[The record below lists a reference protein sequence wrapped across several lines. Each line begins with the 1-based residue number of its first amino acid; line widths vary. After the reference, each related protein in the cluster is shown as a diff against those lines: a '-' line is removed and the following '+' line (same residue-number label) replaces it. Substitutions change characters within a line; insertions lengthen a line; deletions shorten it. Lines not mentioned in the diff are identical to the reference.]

1 VLRDVTTSSLTHF
14 EPVRS
19 WSLAEELTP
28 IEIWKRTNS
37 LSRHR
42 RMTAA
47 DYPGDRS
54 VRSLVDIQNPGLRSS
69 ALWFAHSVMASFH
82 QDASDRPPAYRR
94 TVRQDMRFAATSPG
108 ARSWLST
115 RMQSWPDWY
124 RRICWGKSDPLS
136 DQTPGST
143 GQNGQKML
151 KFWPQNSEIDSR

>member
-54 VRSLVDIQNPGLRSS
+54 VRSLVNIQNPGLRSS
-69 ALWFAHSVMASFH
+69 ALWFAHSVMAS
-82 QDASDRPPAYRR
+82 STKTLP
-94 TVRQDMRFAATSPG
+94 TVRRLTAGQSARTCVLLQPRQARGVGFRPECSRGLTGIAAS
-108 ARSWLST
+108 ARAI
-115 RMQSWPDWY
+115 P
-124 RRICWGKSDPLS
+124 
-136 DQTPGST
+136 TP
-143 GQNGQKML
+143 
-151 KFWPQNSEIDSR
+151 